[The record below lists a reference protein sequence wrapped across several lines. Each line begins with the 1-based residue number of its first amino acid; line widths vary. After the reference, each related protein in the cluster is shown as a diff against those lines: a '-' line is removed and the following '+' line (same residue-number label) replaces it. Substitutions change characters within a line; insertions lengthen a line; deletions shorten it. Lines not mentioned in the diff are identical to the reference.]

1 MDYCIKTHLSH
12 KDEYVLPNILCSDF
26 ILIGYEHSSCS
37 SFPRSYYAHYVLT
50 LVNEEQA
57 LDSEIP
63 LCSPSLRFSFD
74 PCLWVTAGFAGVIR
88 KDLLRTKSPC
98 FTDSYGDTK

>member
-37 SFPRSYYAHYVLT
+37 SFPRSSYAHYVLT
-50 LVNEEQA
+50 LVKEEQA

-63 LCSPSLRFSFD
+63 LWRK
-74 PCLWVTAGFAGVIR
+74 LWNSWLTVQSVI
-88 KDLLRTKSPC
+88 C
-98 FTDSYGDTK
+98 